1 LVVGRRTHVLAGALA
16 PYIPD
21 GASVLDIG
29 CGDGT
34 VAALLKQSRT
44 GLTIEGVEITLRPT
58 CHIPCR
64 GFDGRHLPFPSEAFD
79 VCLLVDVLH
88 HTADIPQLLCEAARV
103 ARSFVVI
110 KDHASENSLDHATLH
125 FMDWI
130 GNRPHGVA
138 LPYNY
143 QSFQQ
148 WQGHF
153 AACGLRLAKFT
164 ADVPLYPFPF
174 SRLFGRK
181 LHFVAQ
187 LRKV

>member
-1 LVVGRRTHVLAGALA
+1 VFGRRTHALAAALA
-16 PYIPD
+16 PCIPD
-21 GASVLDIG
+21 GASVLDVG

-34 VAALLKQSRT
+34 VAALLKQGRP
-44 GLTIEGVEITLRPT
+44 GLAIEGVEIAPRPT
-58 CHIPCR
+58 CHVPCR
-64 GFDGRHLPFPSEAFD
+64 GFDGSHLPFPDRAFD

-88 HTADIPQLLCEAARV
+88 HTTDVTQLLCEAARA

-110 KDHASENSLDHATLH
+110 KDHASENSLDHATLR

-148 WQGHF
+148 WQGCF
-153 AACGLRLAKFT
+153 AACGLHAAEFT
-164 ADVPLYPFPF
+164 RDVPLYPFPF
-174 SRLFGRK
+174 SLLFGRK

-187 LRKV
+187 LRRV